1 MTTTTKTLEHRCTT
15 QPHRNQRNPPC
26 VNTLFTPFTI
36 GDLDLPN
43 RILMAPLT
51 RCRTGL
57 DRVPS
62 DIMVEYYR
70 QRAAAGLI
78 ITEAT
83 IVSPQGAGYVNT
95 PGIYN
100 AGQVRAWQRV
110 TDTVHAEGGRIFL
123 QLWHTGRSSHQ
134 DFQPGGAPPVAPSAI
149 AIRGELHTHTGKKPY
164 PTPRALE
171 LREIP
176 GIVADFAHAARLACA
191 AGFDGVELHAANG
204 YLIDQFLRDGTNHR
218 TDRYGGSV
226 ENRARFLLEVTEAVI
241 GAWRPERV
249 GVRLSPTGSF
259 GDMHDSSPSAT
270 FGYAAAQL
278 NRFGLA
284 YLHVTEP
291 LPGNPMASDLP
302 RVAPL
307 LRRAFQ
313 GPFII
318 NGGYDA
324 RTGRRAIDEGEADLV
339 AYGVPFLISPDLVE
353 RFRIGA
359 PLNPPDMA
367 TFYQGGAKGYIDY
380 PTYSTSAP
388 A

>member
-1 MTTTTKTLEHRCTT
+1 MH
-15 QPHRNQRNPPC
+15 
-26 VNTLFTPFTI
+26 TLFTPFTI

-57 DRVPS
+57 DRVPN

-70 QRAAAGLI
+70 QRASAGLI

-100 AGQVRAWQRV
+100 TEQVLGWQRV
-110 TDTVHAEGGRIFL
+110 TDAVHAEGGRIFL
-123 QLWHTGRSSHQ
+123 QLWHTGRSSHP
-134 DFQPGGAPPVAPSAI
+134 DFQPGGALPVAPSAI
-149 AIRGELHTHTGKKPY
+149 AIRDEVHTFTGKKPY

-171 LREIP
+171 TREIP
-176 GIVADFAHAARLACA
+176 GIVADFANATRLSRE
-191 AGFDGVELHAANG
+191 AGFDGVEIHAANG
-204 YLIDQFLRDGTNHR
+204 YLIDQFLRDGTNKR
-218 TDRYGGSV
+218 TDRYGGSL
-226 ENRARFLLEVTEAVI
+226 ENRTRFLLEVTAAVAS
-241 GAWRPERV
+241 AWRPERV
-249 GVRLSPTGSF
+249 GVRLSPTGAF
-259 GDMHDSSPSAT
+259 GDMHDSNPSAT

-307 LRRAFQ
+307 LRRTFT

-324 RTGRRAIDEGEADLV
+324 RTGAHAIDEGEADLV
-339 AYGVPFLISPDLVE
+339 AYGVPFLTSPDLVE

-359 PLNPPDMA
+359 PLNPPDVT
-367 TFYQGGAKGYIDY
+367 TFYSGGAKGYIDY
-380 PTYSTSAP
+380 PTLAQSAF
-388 A
+388 AETNCFACS

>member
-1 MTTTTKTLEHRCTT
+1 M
-15 QPHRNQRNPPC
+15 
-26 VNTLFTPFTI
+26 NTLFTPFTL
-36 GDLDLPN
+36 GDLKLPN

-57 DRVPS
+57 DRVPN

-70 QRAAAGLI
+70 QRATAGLI

-100 AGQVRAWQRV
+100 AAQVRGWQRV
-110 TDTVHAEGGRIFL
+110 TDAVHAEGGRIFL
-123 QLWHTGRSSHQ
+123 QLWHTGRSSHPE
-134 DFQPGGAPPVAPSAI
+134 FQPGGALPVAPSAI
-149 AIRGELHTHTGKKPY
+149 AIRDEVHTFTGKHPY

-176 GIVADFAHAARLACA
+176 DIIADFARGTRRARE
-191 AGFDGVELHAANG
+191 AGFDGVEIHAANG
-204 YLIDQFLRDGTNHR
+204 YLIDQFLRDGANRR
-218 TDRYGGSV
+218 TDGYGGRV
-226 ENRARFLLEVTEAVI
+226 ENRARFLLEVTQAVV
-241 GAWRPERV
+241 GAWRAERV
-249 GVRLSPTGSF
+249 GVRLSPTGAF
-259 GDMHDSSPSAT
+259 NDMRDSDPAAT
-270 FGYAAAQL
+270 FGHAAARL

-291 LPGNPMASDLP
+291 LAGNPMATDLP

-307 LRRAFQ
+307 LRRTFT

-324 RTGRRAIDEGEADLV
+324 RTGARAIDEGEADLV
-339 AYGVPFLISPDLVE
+339 AYGVPFLTSPDLVE

-359 PLNPPDMA
+359 PWNPPDVE

-380 PTYSTSAP
+380 PTYSVSA
-388 A
+388 AA

>member
-1 MTTTTKTLEHRCTT
+1 M
-15 QPHRNQRNPPC
+15 
-26 VNTLFTPFTI
+26 NTLFTPFTI
-36 GDLDLPN
+36 GDLELPN

-57 DRVPS
+57 DRVPN

-100 AGQVRAWQRV
+100 AQQVRAWRRV
-110 TDTVHAEGGRIFL
+110 TDTVHGAGGRIFL

-134 DFQPGGAPPVAPSAI
+134 DFQPGGALPVAPSAI
-149 AIRGELHTHTGKKPY
+149 AIRDEVHTYTGKKPY

-176 GIVADFAHAARLACA
+176 GIVADFAQGARLARE
-191 AGFDGVELHAANG
+191 AGFDGVEIHAANG

-218 TDRYGGSV
+218 TDGYGGSV
-226 ENRARFLLEVTEAVI
+226 ENRARFLLEVTEAVVV
-241 GAWRPERV
+241 AWRPERV
-249 GVRLSPTGSF
+249 GVRLSPTGAF
-259 GDMHDSSPSAT
+259 NDMRDSNPTVT
-270 FGYAAAQL
+270 FGYATARL

-291 LPGNPMASDLP
+291 LPGSPMASDLA

-307 LRRAFQ
+307 LRRVFN

-318 NGGYDA
+318 NGGYDT
-324 RTGRRAIDEGEADLV
+324 RTGAHAIDEGEADLV
-339 AYGVPFLISPDLVE
+339 AYGVPFLSSPDLVE

-359 PLNPPDMA
+359 PVNPPDVS
-367 TFYQGGAKGYIDY
+367 TFYSGGAKGYIDY
-380 PTYSTSAP
+380 PTYSAP
-388 A
+388 AVA

>member
-1 MTTTTKTLEHRCTT
+1 MSI
-15 QPHRNQRNPPC
+15 
-26 VNTLFTPFTI
+26 LFTSFTI
-36 GDLDLPN
+36 GDLELPN

-57 DRVPS
+57 DRVPN

-95 PGIYN
+95 PGVYD
-100 AGQVRAWQRV
+100 ADQVRGWQRV
-110 TDTVHAEGGRIFL
+110 TDAVHAEGGRIFL
-123 QLWHTGRSSHQ
+123 QLWHTGRSSHPE
-134 DFQPGGAPPVAPSAI
+134 FQPGGALPVAPSAI
-149 AIRGELHTHTGKKPY
+149 AIRDEVYTFTGKYPY

-171 LREIP
+171 LSEIP
-176 GIVADFAHAARLACA
+176 HIVADFASATRRARE

-204 YLIDQFLRDGTNHR
+204 YLIDQFLRDGTNRR

-226 ENRARFLLEVTEAVI
+226 ENRARFLLEVTEAVV

-249 GVRLSPTGSF
+249 GVRLSPTGAF
-259 GDMHDSSPSAT
+259 NDMRDSDPQAT
-270 FGYAAAQL
+270 FGHATAQL

-291 LPGNPMASDLP
+291 LPGNPMATDLP

-307 LRRAFQ
+307 LRRTFA

-324 RTGRRAIDEGEADLV
+324 ATGAHAIHEGEADLV
-339 AYGVPFLISPDLVE
+339 AYGVPFLTSPDLVE

-359 PLNPPDMA
+359 PWNPPDVA

-380 PTYSTSAP
+380 PTHSA
-388 A
+388 AAAA